1 MSGSL
6 AACASAV
13 AGYLSAGGGGSGS
26 CRWGVAALAAC
37 TIGLKISPAYF
48 VGAMLFRVLGSF
60 EVADGAVHLPSAQR
74 RLLAALLVDAGHVV
88 TLDAL
93 AQALWRDAPPAT
105 ATASL
110 QSHLSRLRTR
120 LATLDRA
127 VRIVTAETG
136 YRLEVP
142 TSEHDVAVF
151 ERCVERARAATRAR
165 QVAEAIAHHDEA
177 LGLWRG
183 PAWAGLADEPFL
195 QVDAVRLDELRR
207 TVIEERARA
216 LLSAGRVEEL
226 LGQLQPFVADNPLRE
241 GALHTFVRGLYRAGR
256 TADALEALRTHRRLL
271 AEELGIDPAPEL
283 QAVER
288 EILSRAD
295 VLHGAR
301 PEMPEDVEVVP
312 APMAP
317 PVAAAPQ
324 PLPDGPERKLVS
336 VVLVEHDGGQ
346 DGASDP
352 EDLLEAVQPLIDLIV
367 ETVHRHGG
375 VIQSLGPRPVAAL
388 FGAPQA
394 LEGHALRACRAALEI
409 VSAATVPVRI
419 AVRTGEVLLRTFETD
434 LGHGLDPVGPTL
446 DHAHAL
452 LRRTPPG
459 DVRICDRTARVAG
472 GLVRATSVDGAH
484 GDHRLVASVDTSPP
498 VADGERPELFVG
510 RREELELLASRSR
523 HAATG
528 AGQVVAIVGEA
539 GVGKSLLARQAMQL
553 ATAASWTVLQA
564 VATTYDTAQ
573 PYQPL
578 VNMLRHWLRTDAE
591 DVSGPGDVAGRLAEA
606 GVAAADVPFLVGLLS
621 PADPRAAEVVLS
633 QREQRRGLHAALV
646 AVVTGRAG
654 PTLLV
659 AEDLHWADRATN
671 DALAAI
677 VDAVVEAPVTV
688 VATYRPEHV
697 PSWIHRSHVALVR
710 LRPLSHPEAHE
721 LLDWLLG
728 TDPSLA
734 RVRARLLE
742 WTGGSPLY
750 LQETVRDLVERHR
763 LVGPPGDRRYHGT
776 AEDIQVPDSLR
787 GVIGA
792 RVDRLPPAPRRLLQL
807 AAVLGESAPLALLED
822 LAEDGSGTMA
832 EDLAVLE
839 AAEFLARR
847 PRMDEQGF
855 TFRHAIIRDTVYAQL
870 SRERRRALHD
880 RAIGCIRQ
888 RYGDRAN
895 DQTARLAEHAY
906 RAERWAEAATLL
918 QRSGDIAIDRSAHHE
933 AAALWEQAIRALQHL
948 PPSPE
953 RDAHE
958 IELRAA
964 LRPALVT
971 YGRMQQA
978 LSHLERAEALT
989 RSRGDIDRLA
999 WILIH
1004 TSYCHDLI
1012 GTMPPAIASGREAL
1026 ALGERRDDVVLQAEA
1041 RLAIGQALTF
1051 AGEASAALD
1060 VLAPAAALFAGR
1072 LRMARHGMAGVRGAW
1087 AAGLSALACAQLGDL
1102 ARARSL
1108 TIESRRSA
1116 VEGGRAV
1123 DTAFSSFVAGSV
1135 ELAAGSPDRAVVLLE
1150 NGIAAAEEEIALAG
1164 LWCRCRLA
1172 DSLLDLG
1179 DVATALRQA
1188 DRIIREAIDGRLVLV
1203 EAWGRTVRAA
1213 CLLAGGHPDGAG
1225 DEARRVVAV
1234 ARPNGLTLLAARA
1247 AAIDDEAGHM

>member
-1 MSGSL
+1 
-6 AACASAV
+6 
-13 AGYLSAGGGGSGS
+13 
-26 CRWGVAALAAC
+26 
-37 TIGLKISPAYF
+37 
-48 VGAMLFRVLGSF
+48 MLFRVLGSF

-74 RLLAALLVDAGHVV
+74 RLLAALLVDPGHVV

-93 AQALWRDAPPAT
+93 AQALWRDDPPAT

-120 LATLDRA
+120 LATFDRA
-127 VRIVTAETG
+127 TRIVTAEAG

-142 TSEHDVAVF
+142 TSEHDVAAF
-151 ERCVERARAATRAR
+151 ERCVERARAATRAG

-195 QVDAVRLDELRR
+195 QVDAARLDELRR
-207 TVIEERARA
+207 TVVEERARA
-216 LLSAGRVEEL
+216 FLAAGRVEEL
-226 LGQLQPFVADNPLRE
+226 VGQLQPFVAENPLRE
-241 GALHTFVRGLYRAGR
+241 GAVHTFVTALYRAGR
-256 TADALEALRTHRRLL
+256 TADALETVRRHRRLL
-271 AEELGIDPAPEL
+271 ADELGMDPSPEL
-283 QAVER
+283 QGVER
-288 EILSRAD
+288 EILNRAD
-295 VLHGAR
+295 VLHGSR
-301 PEMPEDVEVVP
+301 PQMPEVVDVVAE
-312 APMAP
+312 PMAP
-317 PVAAAPQ
+317 RDTVGPRR
-324 PLPDGPERKLVS
+324 LPDGPERKLVS
-336 VVLVEHDGGQ
+336 VVLVEHDGDQ
-346 DGASDP
+346 DAASEP
-352 EDLLEAVQPLIDLIV
+352 EDLLEATQPLIDLIV

-388 FGAPQA
+388 FGAPQT
-394 LEGHALRACRAALEI
+394 LEGHALRACHAALEI
-409 VSAATVPVRI
+409 ASAATVPVRI
-419 AVRTGEVLLRTFETD
+419 AVRTGEVLLRAYETD
-434 LGHGLDPVGPTL
+434 LGQGLDPVGPTL
-446 DHAHAL
+446 DDAHAL
-452 LRRTPPG
+452 LRRTPKG

-472 GLVRATSVDGAH
+472 GLVRATSVDGAQ
-484 GDHRLVASVDTSPP
+484 GDRRLVATVEVPPSVAGT
-498 VADGERPELFVG
+498 ERPELFVG

-523 HAATG
+523 HAAAG

-539 GVGKSLLARQAMQL
+539 GVGKSLLARQAVQL
-553 ATAASWTVLQA
+553 AADASWTVLQA

-578 VNMLRHWLRTDAE
+578 VNMLRRWLRTDAE
-591 DVSGPGDVAGRLAEA
+591 EVRGPDDVAVRLAEA
-606 GVAAADVPFLVGLLS
+606 GVAALDIPFLVGLLS
-621 PADPRAAEVVLS
+621 PENPRAVEVVLS
-633 QREQRRGLHAALV
+633 EREQRRGLHAALV
-646 AVVTGRAG
+646 AVVTGRDG

-677 VDAVVEAPVTV
+677 VDAVVEAPVIV

-697 PSWIHRSHVALVR
+697 PTWIHRSHVAIAR
-710 LRPLSHPEAHE
+710 LRPLSSPEAHE
-721 LLDWLLG
+721 LLDRLLG

-734 RVRARLLE
+734 RVRARLFE
-742 WTGGSPLY
+742 WTGGSPMY
-750 LQETVRDLVERHR
+750 LHETVRDLVERHR
-763 LVGPPGDRRYHGT
+763 LVGPPGDRRYDGA
-776 AEDIQVPDSLR
+776 AEDIEVPDSLR

-792 RVDRLPPAPRRLLQL
+792 RVDRLPPGPRRLLQL
-807 AAVLGESAPLALLED
+807 AAVLGESAPRALLED
-822 LAEDGSGTMA
+822 LVEEGAGTLA

-839 AAEFLARR
+839 AAEFMTRR
-847 PRMDEQGF
+847 PRTDGF

-870 SRERRRALHD
+870 SRERRRTLHD
-880 RAIGCIRQ
+880 RAIGCIRE

-895 DQTARLAEHAY
+895 DHTARLAEHAY

-918 QRSGDIAIDRSAHHE
+918 QRSGDLAIDRSAHHE
-933 AAALWEQAIRALQHL
+933 AAALWEQAIRALHHL

-958 IELRAA
+958 IELRTA

-971 YGRMQQA
+971 YGRMRQA
-978 LSHLERAEALT
+978 LSHLERAEELT
-989 RSRGDIDRLA
+989 RSRGDVDRLA

-1012 GTMPPAIASGREAL
+1012 GTMPPAVASGRQAL
-1026 ALGERRDDVVLQAEA
+1026 SLGERCDDEILQAEA
-1041 RLAIGQALTF
+1041 RLAICQALTF

-1060 VLAPAAALFAGR
+1060 VLEPVADLLAGR

-1102 ARARSL
+1102 PRARSL

-1123 DTAFSSFVAGSV
+1123 DGAFSTFVAGSV
-1135 ELAAGSPDRAVVLLE
+1135 ELAAGRPDRAVVLLE
-1150 NGIAAAEEEIALAG
+1150 DGIAAAEEEIALAG

-1179 DVATALRQA
+1179 DAAAALRQA
-1188 DRIIREAIDGRLVLV
+1188 DRIIREAIDARLILV

-1213 CLLAGGHPDGAG
+1213 CLLAGGDPDGAG
-1225 DEARRVVAV
+1225 NEARRVVEA
-1234 ARPNGLTLLAARA
+1234 ARPNGLTSLAARA
-1247 AAIDDEAGHM
+1247 AAIDVQAGHM